1 GAVIQEESRLTRDGS
16 FKVQFDDDEGG
27 YVLHTPSGHILT
39 DNNGVNIVLPEP
51 VQNIEITPEGALTAN
66 GVAYGNI
73 GIWKVDN
80 PDQLKQV
87 GQNLF
92 DAELASGENPA
103 TKYANAIDEGIATL
117 RQGALEG
124 SNVTMTE
131 EMSQL
136 VNIQRAYQLN
146 SRAIGISDQ
155 MMGIAN

>member
-1 GAVIQEESRLTRDGS
+1 
-16 FKVQFDDDEGG
+16 
-27 YVLHTPSGHILT
+27 
-39 DNNGVNIVLPEP
+39 
-51 VQNIEITPEGALTAN
+51 
-66 GVAYGNI
+66 
-73 GIWKVDN
+73 VDN
-80 PDQLKQV
+80 PDQLQQV

-92 DAELASGENPA
+92 DAELASGENPM
-103 TKYANAIDEGIATL
+103 TKYANAIEEGIASL

-155 MMGIAN
+155 MM